1 MGRDESF
8 VFPQKR
14 LEMKYFIEGGGKI
27 RLHLESSLIATGER
41 IRRPRGR
48 AEHREEAIITVV

>member
-1 MGRDESF
+1 
-8 VFPQKR
+8 
-14 LEMKYFIEGGGKI
+14 MKYFIEGGGKI